1 MFAYLTFFSSGID
14 EIINYL
20 VQHFF
25 IQQTLFN
32 AIIIFGFLII
42 ILITFIFIY
51 LFRKK
56 KLWQRKVFLQT
67 SLNNF
72 IGEIAICESED
83 ELNEVFSNPSHQS
96 VLRQFQR
103 RELDRNLLISELAE
117 ISKKFRG
124 ITMENILWLFEK
136 MNLEKQLLTN
146 LRQRKWHRK
155 AKAIKQLAYLQ
166 QKDSIKNIF
175 SFTNH
180 ENDLLRMEA
189 QIAIVKMIGFEGLKF
204 LNNVT
209 YPVSEWQQLRLI
221 EELSSQTAVD
231 LSNINEWLRS
241 ENLTVV
247 NFALRLVEIYRL
259 YDFYDEVKN
268 CLSHNSMTIC
278 KTAVVTISQISNET
292 TAQLLVAHYHGYDA
306 LTQLKILEILQ
317 VEGTK
322 NELPF
327 LFSLLN
333 HADDSYKLQ
342 AAKAIVKIS
351 KTGMEKIEKP
361 VFPVARPAND
371 YGFYQG
377 SMSNH
382 HKVYDELIRSLKG
395 NGSLLEARNAVST
408 IEIIEKIYAATTEA

>member
-221 EELSSQTAVD
+221 EELSSHTAVD

-342 AAKAIVKIS
+342 AAKAIVKVS
-351 KTGMEKIEKP
+351 KTGMEKIEKT
-361 VFPVARPAND
+361 FD
-371 YGFYQG
+371 
-377 SMSNH
+377 
-382 HKVYDELIRSLKG
+382 
-395 NGSLLEARNAVST
+395 GSLFPWN
-408 IEIIEKIYAATTEA
+408 IIVPQIKNVA